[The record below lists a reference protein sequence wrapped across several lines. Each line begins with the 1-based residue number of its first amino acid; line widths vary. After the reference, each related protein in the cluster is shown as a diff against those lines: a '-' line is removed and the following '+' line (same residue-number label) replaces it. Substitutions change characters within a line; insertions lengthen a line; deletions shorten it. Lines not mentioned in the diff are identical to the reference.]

1 MSPLRRL
8 VLLAALCLTVL
19 PLSAREMYEFNG
31 EAERARFTQL
41 TNELRCLVCQGQSIA
56 DSNAELAVDLREKV
70 HEMIVA
76 GATDAEIRR
85 FMTDRYGDF
94 VLFRPPVKAETAPLW
109 LAPAALGVV
118 AVGLAV
124 LAASRRRRRPAAA
137 PLSEEERVR
146 LRELGVTSREDRE

>member
-1 MSPLRRL
+1 MSPLCRL
-8 VLLAALCLTVL
+8 VLLAALCPTVL
-19 PLSAREMYEFNG
+19 PLSAQEVYEFNG

-56 DSNAELAVDLREKV
+56 DSNAELAVDLRHQV
-70 HEMIVA
+70 HEMMVA

-94 VLFRPPVKAETAPLW
+94 VLVRPPVKAETAPLW
-109 LAPAALGVV
+109 LAPAALGVL

-124 LAASRRRRRPAAA
+124 SAASRRRRRPAAA
-137 PLSEEERVR
+137 PLSEEERAR
-146 LRELGVTSREDRE
+146 LRKLGISSREDRE